1 MKKPVEKM
9 NAEIHDAEAVL
20 GYQEPVAQ
28 LLALGDI
35 RKLQQPYDY
44 LALGLTPADVPE
56 LIRVLCDDVLYWS
69 DSEEERWAALHAA
82 HALGQ
87 LRAESAVDALISNL
101 SRVDEDDWVMT
112 DYPVILGQIGPA
124 ALPALQDALQDS
136 TQSEVERV
144 FTAEAVVSVAKQHPD
159 ARDRCVALL
168 LDQLRLHAEQPEWL
182 NASLISSLV
191 ELDGREAAPVMAEA
205 FESRHVDLSVVGDWE
220 DIQIDLGLLT
230 KRLTPKPRALPDWKP
245 EEHRD

>member
-87 LRAESAVDALISNL
+87 LVNLLFGIFDQLVCPGRRGLRIDGHDLHPDQTFGWIMRNQDKAL
-101 SRVDEDDWVMT
+101 
-112 DYPVILGQIGPA
+112 
-124 ALPALQDALQDS
+124 
-136 TQSEVERV
+136 VERV
-144 FTAEAVVSVAKQHPD
+144 SLFKGGVGFKPLQRVDVRVLEMGAKAQILVQTQH
-159 ARDRCVALL
+159 
-168 LDQLRLHAEQPEWL
+168 
-182 NASLISSLV
+182 
-191 ELDGREAAPVMAEA
+191 
-205 FESRHVDLSVVGDWE
+205 
-220 DIQIDLGLLT
+220 
-230 KRLTPKPRALPDWKP
+230 RLTRLQVSLD
-245 EEHRD
+245 RVRILR